1 MFAPRLFVL
10 LALVAAASALRRA
23 PAPSTAPAF
32 WNIEV
37 TASEVLAEAAT
48 GAPEPRAPLLKTAT
62 TKNAAAPGP
71 SKRRRESA
79 DNEIDA
85 AADDE
90 LDAVAVAANAFAQIA
105 AGAQEIEAMTAE
117 ADDAATAI
125 PELPTFLE
133 LHDEVPLE
141 ALPAEAVAPH
151 GLVAVGDDA
160 IFAAAD
166 SAASAASTAAAPVEP
181 SEFSD
186 LEAALEAAAE
196 SGTAVVVVDDAP
208 ASTEAVALAGE
219 QYLFSFFVLPRE
231 AL

>member
-90 LDAVAVAANAFAQIA
+90 LDAVAANAFAQIA